1 MRPPATKGNK
11 KRDKLGDNIGDKT
24 SGRRTNHPTTRR
36 DTLRKLTPTVHCLKK
51 CKIRLPTTKGNKKKD
66 KLGDKL
72 GDMKEDKLGDKGDKT
87 WGRRTHHPT
96 QAKKRETIGGQGGD
110 KTSRKWTHHPTQVTC
125 GETMGDK
132 RRQDLG
138 KAGTTANTGTRGDNG
153 RQGLLKADMVQG
165 GDTIQH
171 RHQCGEFNGRQGADK
186 TSEGGPAQAH
196 MWGDNG
202 RQLGGQ
208 WETMGDTGRQ
218 DVKKADTPSNT
229 GTHI

>member
-1 MRPPATKGNK
+1 MQNQTTHHKGKQEERQVGRQAGRHEGRQAGRQRRQNLGKADTPSNTGK
-11 KRDKLGDNIGDKT
+11 KKGDN
-24 SGRRTNHPTTRR
+24 GR
-36 DTLRKLTPTVHCLKK
+36 
-51 CKIRLPTTKGNKKKD
+51 
-66 KLGDKL
+66 
-72 GDMKEDKLGDKGDKT
+72 
-87 WGRRTHHPT
+87 
-96 QAKKRETIGGQGGD
+96 QGGD

-138 KAGTTANTGTRGDNG
+138 KAGTTSNTGTRVG
-153 RQGLLKADMVQG
+153 RQWETRPLEG
-165 GDTIQH
+165 GYDPRR
-171 RHQCGEFNGRQGADK
+171 RHHPTQAPMWRVNGRQGADK
-186 TSEGGPAQAH
+186 T
-196 MWGDNG
+196 G